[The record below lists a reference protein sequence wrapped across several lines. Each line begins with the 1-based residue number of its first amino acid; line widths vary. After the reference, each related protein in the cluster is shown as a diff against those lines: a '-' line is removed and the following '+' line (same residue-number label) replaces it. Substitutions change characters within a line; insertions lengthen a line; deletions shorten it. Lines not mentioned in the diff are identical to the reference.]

1 MDLRR
6 KLALASCAL
15 AFPLAAHAW
24 AQNEEPPADPQQL
37 YKQLDKNND
46 GFLLPSEAGG
56 KDRAMVNRLVRS
68 GDANK
73 DGGLSPGE
81 FAAAFEEDKKRPQE
95 DEPEQPGEAGGPQ
108 PGIDPAAMI
117 NPQVVFA
124 RLDRDRDRVITVNEL
139 NPADRQ
145 VFGPMLSRF
154 DRDGDGIDQREFMA
168 AWPQLRVM
176 IVGVTNQLQNNMRA
190 GQGNPLFQAL
200 DTDGNGSLSAEEID
214 AAPEAL
220 RKLDANEDGAVD
232 LAEVSPRGGAG
243 AAGAGVA
250 SGGADRRATAA
261 AASAERLVKRY
272 LQSDSDGDGKLS
284 QEEVPAALKRQFEQL
299 DKNTDGFLDADEL
312 RAPRSREEGR
322 GRRAGRRGREAAE
335 EAGPGDQ

>member
-6 KLALASCAL
+6 KLALTCCAL
-15 AFPLAAHAW
+15 AFPLAAHVW

-56 KDRAMVNRLVRS
+56 KDRALVNRLVRS

-73 DGGLSPGE
+73 DGGLSRDE
-81 FAAAFEEDKKRPQE
+81 FAAALEEDKKRPQE
-95 DEPEQPGEAGGPQ
+95 EEPEQPGEVGGPQ
-108 PGIDPAAMI
+108 PGIDPTAMI

-214 AAPEAL
+214 GAPEAL

-232 LAEVSPRGGAG
+232 MAEVSPRGGP
-243 AAGAGVA
+243 AAVAA
-250 SGGADRRATAA
+250 SGDRRATAA
-261 AASAERLVKRY
+261 AANADRLVKRY

-284 QEEVPAALKRQFEQL
+284 QEEAPAALKRQFEQL

-312 RAPRSREEGR
+312 RAPRGREEGR

-335 EAGPGDQ
+335 EVGPGDQ